1 MSLSMT
7 RHSLD
12 VMGAAWCISNVIFY
26 WTSLCVILC
35 TCRVSAV
42 QHCLKNSTDGNR
54 NCTLN
59 GTCTG
64 FPKLP
69 TFPDVRL
76 WPINTTRLI
85 ELVEP
90 CLPDIITTTE
100 QPSTAESTTGTSSVT
115 GTDITTDSNTVKVT
129 EQPAASV
136 ETTVSSSPL
145 TDTGKT
151 ASSVTD
157 TGKTASSVT
166 GTDTGKTASSVPDTD
181 TGKTASSVT
190 DTDTGTDDT
199 DTLPST
205 TPTSKPNPKTTP
217 KPTPKPGPNA
227 LLIVGIVVGC
237 ILAILAILA
246 GGYYFVRK
254 KNETCKV
261 HSESDLDDK
270 QADGNSL
277 KPAAQG
283 PDSTDKGIDASPAPP
298 SGGGVI
304 ITPHEPDPK
313 GPDAKDKKIDS
324 SPKPATGGWVIST
337 PHVPDPLESDE
348 SRNRTFSTG
357 SRVGDTSILMPA
369 DSAGTSQAEP
379 KKKKEKKKK
388 KKEKKE
394 KKEKRVKTGT
404 KDIELPP
411 VQPKEQANDQVKT
424 ADEVV

>member
-100 QPSTAESTTGTSSVT
+100 QPSTAESTTGTSSV
-115 GTDITTDSNTVKVT
+115 
-129 EQPAASV
+129 
-136 ETTVSSSPL
+136 
-145 TDTGKT
+145 
-151 ASSVTD
+151 
-157 TGKTASSVT
+157 
-166 GTDTGKTASSVPDTD
+166 
-181 TGKTASSVT
+181 
-190 DTDTGTDDT
+190 TDDT

>member
-90 CLPDIITTTE
+90 CLPDINFTTSTGTITYSTTPGNTQGTPQGTPQGNTQGRPLTTE
-100 QPSTAESTTGTSSVT
+100 KDSATVTS
-115 GTDITTDSNTVKVT
+115 N
-129 EQPAASV
+129 
-136 ETTVSSSPL
+136 
-145 TDTGKT
+145 
-151 ASSVTD
+151 
-157 TGKTASSVT
+157 
-166 GTDTGKTASSVPDTD
+166 
-181 TGKTASSVT
+181 
-190 DTDTGTDDT
+190 DT

>member
-313 GPDAKDKKIDS
+313 
-324 SPKPATGGWVIST
+324 
-337 PHVPDPLESDE
+337 ESDE

>member
-115 GTDITTDSNTVKVT
+115 DFTTSTGTITYSTTPGNTQGT
-129 EQPAASV
+129 PQGTPQGN
-136 ETTVSSSPL
+136 TQGRPL
-145 TDTGKT
+145 TTEKDSAT
-151 ASSVTD
+151 VT
-157 TGKTASSVT
+157 SN
-166 GTDTGKTASSVPDTD
+166 
-181 TGKTASSVT
+181 
-190 DTDTGTDDT
+190 DT